1 MNKFTIFIRSIL
13 AGICIGLGGAI
24 FIKLG
29 GIIGACMFAF
39 GLLTVVHFKL
49 PLYTG
54 TAGFIKLNNWREYE
68 RMLYIL
74 FGNILGCILLS
85 YMNIKGIDG
94 STIIQSRLD
103 TNYLQCFLNA
113 IGCGLIMTLIVQGG
127 RDKNLLLILFGIPL
141 FILLGFYHSIADAFY
156 MMVSSEELRN
166 LFFVKYWIIVL
177 GNFVGCNIPRLLKY
191 KEI

>member
-1 MNKFTIFIRSIL
+1 MKDKFTIFIRSIL

-29 GIIGACMFAF
+29 GVIGACMFAF
-39 GLLTVVHFKL
+39 GLLTVVHFRL

-54 TAGFIKLNNWREYE
+54 TAGFIELNKFKEYKK
-68 RMLYIL
+68 MLIIL

-94 STIIQSRLD
+94 SAIIQSRLD
-103 TNYLQCFLNA
+103 ASYLQCLLNA
-113 IGCGLIMTLIVQGG
+113 IGCGLIMTLIVKGG
-127 RDKNLLLILFGIPL
+127 RDKNPLLILFGIPL

-156 MMVSSEELRN
+156 MMVTPDDLRN
-166 LFFVKYWIIVL
+166 MFFGRYWTIVL
-177 GNFVGCNIPRLLKY
+177 GNFIGCNIPRLLKY
-191 KEI
+191 D

>member
-1 MNKFTIFIRSIL
+1 MNNYNIFIRSIL

-29 GIIGACMFAF
+29 GVIGACMFAF
-39 GLLTVVHFKL
+39 GLLAIVHFKL

-54 TAGFIKLNNWREYE
+54 TAGFIELNKFKEYE
-68 RMLYIL
+68 KMVIIL

-94 STIIQSRLD
+94 SAIIQSRLD
-103 TNYLQCFLNA
+103 TSYLQCLLNA
-113 IGCGLIMTLIVQGG
+113 IGCGLIMTLIVQSG
-127 RDKNLLLILFGIPL
+127 RDKNQLLILFGIPL

-156 MMVSSEELRN
+156 MMVSSEELKN
-166 LFFVKYWIIVL
+166 MFFGRYWVIVL
-177 GNFVGCNIPRLLKY
+177 GNFIGCNIPRLLKY
-191 KEI
+191 NQN